1 MKKSYIF
8 LIAILAS
15 AVGFIYWSVS
25 NAGSFASFEEAKKSE
40 GKEFQVAGV
49 LNKDKEMVY
58 DPAVNTDLFTFY
70 MVDKEGN
77 EQKVLYKGS
86 KPQDFE
92 KSEEVVIHGKMEG
105 EVFLAHKILMKCP
118 SKYNDTG
125 SEFKEVSMN

>member
-15 AVGFIYWSVS
+15 AVGIIYWSVS

-125 SEFKEVSMN
+125 SEFKEVSMK

>member
-15 AVGFIYWSVS
+15 AVGIIYWSVS

>member
-8 LIAILAS
+8 LAAILAS
-15 AVGFIYWSVS
+15 TVGIIYWSVS
-25 NAGSFASFEEAKKSE
+25 KAGRFASFEEAKKSE

-58 DPAVNTDLFTFY
+58 DPTVNTDLFTFY

-105 EVFLAHKILMKCP
+105 DVFLAHKILMKCP

-125 SEFKEVSMN
+125 SGFKEVSMN